1 MMSIATEIKHAR
13 LRQKQRAFLSP
24 WSDLNGVTM
33 NDCRP
38 GLSGTHLNIGI
49 GRREEGTPLKRP
61 SQYFHSEKRKE
72 RKKKPFGL
80 LCSLLYSVL
89 NVLWCV
95 MRINLVQTKRKK
107 NQAACSL
114 APNLFLYCMSNDL
127 FLAFKKGTHRGTRC
141 QIKELKDA

>member
-61 SQYFHSEKRKE
+61 SQYFHSEKKKRKE
-72 RKKKPFGL
+72 EEAVWLVVQLIVFCFKCTMMCNANKP
-80 LCSLLYSVL
+80 CS
-89 NVLWCV
+89 
-95 MRINLVQTKRKK
+95 
-107 NQAACSL
+107 NQ
-114 APNLFLYCMSNDL
+114 
-127 FLAFKKGTHRGTRC
+127 
-141 QIKELKDA
+141 KEEESSCL